1 MDAPLQGCP
10 SGVAGDRLASRLR
23 SDVADVRVRLEEA
36 VLRSDALLATGQ
48 PERAAAVLD
57 EQQVLLA
64 ELRETLSSS
73 VAAALVEAEAES
85 VLAGSPDAP
94 DLFGT
99 PVQDAPDLCD
109 SPDIPVQ
116 DEAPPRRTVRA
127 TASAVVSAVA
137 ALALLI
143 VAAPTPSPD
152 VLNVRDRAGA
162 ADRAPSSPLLGSP
175 DRPAAAEDDADA
187 RVTGPDEARRPSG
200 PAAPPHDGEDTGR
213 LGIGLSQFQA
223 LVDQFVATVVR
234 AAGSLVPGTLPAII
248 DDATAGSEG
257 APTPADRAEGAA
269 TPDDAAADDRGTA
282 DASQDR
288 PGTATAEEPPRAE
301 DEGGRAEDEGGE
313 DPVLPLP
320 PQDEG
325 GHASLTGIPGGE

>member
-1 MDAPLQGCP
+1 M
-10 SGVAGDRLASRLR
+10 AGDRLASRLR

-36 VLRSDALLATGQ
+36 VLRSDALLAIGQ

-85 VLAGSPDAP
+85 VLADSPDAP

-99 PVQDAPDLCD
+99 AVQDAPDRFGTTVPDAADRCD
-109 SPDIPVQ
+109 SPDTPGQ

-162 ADRAPSSPLLGSP
+162 ADRAPTSPLLGSA
-175 DRPAAAEDDADA
+175 DRPGAAQDDADA
-187 RVTGPDEARRPSG
+187 RATGADGSRRPSA
-200 PAAPPHDGEDTGR
+200 PAAPPQDGEDTGR

-234 AAGSLVPGTLPAII
+234 AAGSLVPETLPAII

-257 APTPADRAEGAA
+257 APTPADRAEVAA

-288 PGTATAEEPPRAE
+288 PGTATAEEPARAE

-313 DPVLPLP
+313 GPVLPLP